1 MIFLDFSGKN
11 AYTVSHQRQRRGGVD
26 ASGKPREEPGGARL
40 RFPGV
45 EGRPRAAKLNRSR
58 LRRFPRY
65 GTRVRVY
72 CPNSGGT
79 ADHSAL
85 RPKGFGAVFVG
96 GKGNV

>member
-45 EGRPRAAKLNRSR
+45 EGRPRAVDPSV
-58 LRRFPRY
+58 
-65 GTRVRVY
+65 G
-72 CPNSGGT
+72 
-79 ADHSAL
+79 ADVPIGPA
-85 RPKGFGAVFVG
+85 
-96 GKGNV
+96 